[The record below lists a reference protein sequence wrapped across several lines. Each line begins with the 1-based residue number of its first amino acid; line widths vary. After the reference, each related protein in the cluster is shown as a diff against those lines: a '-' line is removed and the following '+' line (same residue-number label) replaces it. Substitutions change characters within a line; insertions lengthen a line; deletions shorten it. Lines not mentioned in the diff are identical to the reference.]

1 MAGTEYI
8 MTSVMTLY
16 HYILHTRL
24 TINDQPISGPSSRS
38 RLQFVIPQKWEREHH
53 RKEKMMMMRW
63 LLLWSFHDEMI
74 SDIPVMSL
82 VTPVTWPRHN
92 IWLREADH
100 WLPPPG
106 DLEITA
112 SPGLSLSLVI
122 SFLDHKSGF
131 WLSPRLPGQEG
142 KWIRLWLICGIYMSY
157 EPG

>member
-24 TINDQPISGPSSRS
+24 TINDHSISGPGSRS
-38 RLQFVIPQKWEREHH
+38 RLQFVIPHNEEREHH

-63 LLLWSFHDEMI
+63 LLLWSSHDEMI
-74 SDIPVMSL
+74 SDDVTCDTRDLGPSQHL
-82 VTPVTWPRHN
+82 VTLYWPAPAPHDVE
-92 IWLREADH
+92 ITGSQAA
-100 WLPPPG
+100 PPPSSDFFFSTINLG
-106 DLEITA
+106 FGSA
-112 SPGLSLSLVI
+112 
-122 SFLDHKSGF
+122 LDCPS
-131 WLSPRLPGQEG
+131 QEG